1 MSGAKGSIIFAKSLL
16 ILYNYRQGLVWQ
28 VLFRASTRARPAG
41 SGGLPPRHRL
51 ARARAMLSYLP
62 SFAGGLLIGLSAAML
77 ILLNGRVAGVSGILA
92 GLGRP
97 GGLRWLADGAFLLG
111 LMLGPVAFAG
121 LTGAWPQMRIAA
133 SLPILALAG
142 LLVGF
147 GTRLGSGCT
156 SGHGVCGLARLS
168 PRSLAAVLTF
178 LASGVLT
185 VTLVRVLS

>member
-1 MSGAKGSIIFAKSLL
+1 
-16 ILYNYRQGLVWQ
+16 
-28 VLFRASTRARPAG
+28 
-41 SGGLPPRHRL
+41 
-51 ARARAMLSYLP
+51 MLSYLP